1 MAADLEQWLVHAG
14 GTLCPHGHGAA
25 KPEGAQAMLAEYWE
39 ERGFPWEYDPGP
51 PRNRKWPRLFA
62 ETPNFRALG
71 KAITGK
77 EEFRWHFGP
86 MFYRGRLGD
95 HEIKVLIVGQ
105 EGAQDESLSH
115 RSFTGG
121 TGGRMQNLLNHIGIT
136 ESYLFTNTFVYP
148 IFGQYGTTERLLAQ
162 HPDSP
167 IREHREELFDYAV
180 QRNRPELHLA
190 IAVGRAAK
198 ESLASWVE
206 SHGGQADPDKLHL
219 GDSSKISLKLK
230 MVGVLHPGGASKG
243 GAVTKIKA
251 SFVKAI
257 KQIDTWAAADSNWL
271 PVDPGG
277 SRSPASQY
285 KYTSDPIPF
294 RDFAYGTAWR
304 MGRGATSSN
313 RKNSQ
318 QAIQMFG
325 EHGKYGNKGHSLK
338 YLDDAS
344 GSKTGYGEDPGDLSY
359 EPPKSQYKEFDR
371 GPGSRFAKLLQG
383 GLTGL
388 EWPDF
393 TALGLRCEP
402 SFGTGPIY
410 RGRLRRPS
418 ILVIADQQSHD
429 DHFTGRALTGKA
441 GQHLQAFLKAAG
453 LTESYGILRVLPVD
467 MLDDDQ
473 SKVRTAVD
481 TAEVRAIHAE
491 AVRRAKPEV
500 LVFCGPLAK
509 RLAQHVTPAG
519 TPTIEMKAHG
529 QSGANADWRR
539 ALTEL
544 SALAYRRDIGSPTFD
559 YQGERLQIERHDLPF
574 GTLRWQGSSGDRG
587 LQPKRGSKFSFDY
600 YKFVMPDWAFGLE
613 PSTLSNAEAAAA
625 MILKNA

>member
-1 MAADLEQWLVHAG
+1 
-14 GTLCPHGHGAA
+14 
-25 KPEGAQAMLAEYWE
+25 MLDEYWE

-62 ETPNFRALG
+62 ETPNYRALG
-71 KAITGK
+71 KAVTGT

-121 TGGRMQNLLNHIGIT
+121 TGGRMQNLLNHLGIT

-148 IFGQYGTTERLLAQ
+148 IFGQYGTKERLLAQ

-167 IREHREELFDYAV
+167 IRRHREELFDYAV
-180 QRNRPELHLA
+180 QRNLPELHLA

-206 SHGGQADPDKLHL
+206 SHGGQADPDRLHL
-219 GDSSKISLKLK
+219 ADSSKISPKLK

-251 SFVKAI
+251 SFVTAI
-257 KQIDTWAAADSNWL
+257 KQIETWSTADPTWL

-277 SRSPASQY
+277 TRSPANQY

-294 RDFAYGTAWR
+294 RDFAFGTAWR
-304 MGRGATSSN
+304 LGRDATSSN

-338 YLDDAS
+338 YPDDAS
-344 GSKTGYGEDPGDLSY
+344 MSKAGYSDEPGDLAY
-359 EPPKSQYKEFDR
+359 EPPKSDYKEFDR
-371 GPGSRFAKLLQG
+371 GPGRSLATLLQG
-383 GLTGL
+383 GRPGF

-393 TALGLRCEP
+393 NALGLRCEP
-402 SFGTGPIY
+402 SFGTGPIA
-410 RGRLRRPS
+410 RGRLSRPS

-429 DHFTGRALTGKA
+429 DLFTGRALTGKA

-467 MLDDDQ
+467 TLDDDQ
-473 SKVRTAVD
+473 ATVRDVVD
-481 TAEVRAIHAE
+481 TAEVRALHAE
-491 AVRRAKPEV
+491 AVRRVRPKV

-509 RLAQHVTPAG
+509 RLAPHVTPTG
-519 TPTIEMKAHG
+519 TPTVEMKAHG
-529 QSGANADWRR
+529 QSGSKADWQR
-539 ALTEL
+539 ALNDL
-544 SALAYRRDIGSPTFD
+544 SALSYRKDIRSPSFD
-559 YQGERLQIERHDLPF
+559 YDGKPLQIERHDLPF

-587 LQPKRGSKFSFDY
+587 QQPTRGSRVSFDY
-600 YKFVMPDWAFGLE
+600 YKFVMPDWAFKLK
-613 PSTLSNAEAAAA
+613 PTALSSAEAAAA
-625 MILKNA
+625 TRLKND